1 MEGREMIPIID
12 FQRRSLTGPVVKA
25 QDFDLSFSF
34 KVRELVE
41 EYGIAYDAEQLVVD
55 DAMAD
60 AVFEAGVEL
69 LAEIGLYQMNTQ
81 RVIQYSVEEIEEIA
95 GESRE
100 NPAAV
105 AFGRHPETMTL
116 RSRRSADSWKPT
128 CYAGAPGVAEK
139 EWFIAYVQ
147 SFAQEECVEG
157 IGVAPGLAVL
167 DGIEPKAGTLSDVHV
182 ALWEQDALVEALR
195 RAGRPGMNLGL
206 LSTVTAAS
214 AIMTI
219 MQPGLRDATNT
230 QIGIHIMPEQKID
243 WSRLLLAQYCQQSG
257 IEPWQSS
264 MSCIGGF
271 CRDAAEAAVAMVANA
286 LGQMSYANGR
296 TMSYFPSHLDGTW
309 ATRPSH
315 WAFSAACRASERHT
329 GLAVGTSISGITEA
343 WRTPLTLWQ
352 AAAVAT
358 VSVASGM
365 SYAWIAGHTGLEAR
379 LIDEIMDATA
389 GMPADRANELA
400 QKIMGRVDELLPS
413 AKEQL
418 PFPEAY
424 DLETVQPTPEYEASL
439 LRVKDELAGMGMPYR
454 YSGARRRP
462 SDAEPSIASMNSAMS
477 CPARSLPSAFQ

>member
-1 MEGREMIPIID
+1 MIPIID
-12 FQRRSLTGPVVKA
+12 FQRRSVTGPVMKA
-25 QDFDLSFSF
+25 DDFDLGFSF

-41 EYGIAYDAEQLVVD
+41 GYGIEYDPEQLVVD
-55 DAMAD
+55 DETAD
-60 AVFEAGVEL
+60 AVFEAGVKL
-69 LAEIGLYQMNTQ
+69 LAEIGLYQMSTQ
-81 RVIQYSVEEIEEIA
+81 RVIQYSAEEIEEIA

-100 NPAAV
+100 NPASV
-105 AFGRHPETMTL
+105 TFGRHPEKMTL
-116 RSRRSADSWKPT
+116 RYRRSTDAWKPT

-139 EWFIAYVQ
+139 EWFIPYVQ

-157 IGVAPGLAVL
+157 IGIAPGLAVL
-167 DGIEPKAGTLSDVHV
+167 DEIEPKAGTLSDVHV
-182 ALWEQDALVEALR
+182 ALWEQEALLEALR
-195 RAGRPGMNLGL
+195 RAGRPEMNLGL
-206 LSTVTAAS
+206 LSTVTTAS
-214 AIMTI
+214 GIMTV

-230 QIGIHIMPEQKID
+230 QIGIHIMPEQKLD
-243 WSRLLLAQYCQQSG
+243 WSRLQLAQYCQQFG

-264 MSCIGGF
+264 VSCIGGF
-271 CRDAAEAAVAMVANA
+271 CRDAAEVAVTMVANA

-379 LIDEIMDATA
+379 LIDEIMEVTA
-389 GMPADRANELA
+389 AMPADRANDLT
-400 QKIMGRVDELLPS
+400 QKIMGKVDELLPS
-413 AKEQL
+413 ADKQL
-418 PFPEAY
+418 PFPEAC
-424 DLETVQPTPEYEASL
+424 DLETAQPKPKYEASL
-439 LRVKDELAGMGMPYR
+439 LRVKDELAKMGMPYR
-454 YSGARRRP
+454 
-462 SDAEPSIASMNSAMS
+462 
-477 CPARSLPSAFQ
+477 